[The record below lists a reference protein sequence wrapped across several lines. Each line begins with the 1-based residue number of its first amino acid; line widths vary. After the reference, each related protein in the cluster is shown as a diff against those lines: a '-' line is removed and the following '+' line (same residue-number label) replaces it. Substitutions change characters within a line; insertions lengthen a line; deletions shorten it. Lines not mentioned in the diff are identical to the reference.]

1 MFGIVCSF
9 KGFRAPYLKIR
20 YHVDT
25 MCKVDEFIYFD
36 LRCSIRKHLEI
47 IMVLSFTTDKFEERA
62 HFIYIKYYFRRFL
75 IDWLIIS

>member
-47 IMVLSFTTDKFEERA
+47 IMVDGLIFDNRQGLRRGPF
-62 HFIYIKYYFRRFL
+62 YIHKVLY
-75 IDWLIIS
+75 